1 MRTDS
6 LIALKIGQDASSLA
20 TSLKPVLGRAAAV
33 ISGALTAIDGD
44 GARVELAIR
53 LRAFQGTID
62 ESTDIAALTT
72 SCFELCER
80 ALQALQTQEHERR
93 AELRRLVAMVRDT
106 VALLADDGE
115 GFSNDIS
122 QAASRFTALMRID
135 DVHLLKQR
143 LVAEVSDLQRVA
155 TSRRQQWHQTIE
167 MFEARIVTLEK
178 QLEAVQQEAAVDAV
192 TGIANRRHFEQA
204 LRETLQSQ
212 REFVV
217 AILDLDD
224 FKAVND
230 TGGHAAGDAVLQ
242 AVAQMLTSSLRKH
255 DLVARIGGDEFAVL
269 GTQVTLRAAEPRI
282 RNIVANL
289 STIRT
294 RLDHPA
300 HVSVSCGLAEYCAG
314 DTAESLMRRADQAL
328 YEAKRHGK
336 NRVVVKSPPFIR
348 DLLHKRV

>member
-6 LIALKIGQDASSLA
+6 FIALKIGQDASSLA
-20 TSLKPVLGRAAAV
+20 ASLKPVLGRAAAA
-33 ISGALTAIDGD
+33 ISGALTAFDGD
-44 GARVELAIR
+44 GQRIDLASRVQ
-53 LRAFQGTID
+53 AFQHAID
-62 ESTDIAALTT
+62 ESTDVAALTT
-72 SCFELCER
+72 SCFDLCEQ
-80 ALQALQTQEHERR
+80 ALHTLQTQEHERR

-115 GFSNDIS
+115 GFSNDIT
-122 QAASRFTALMRID
+122 QAASRFNALVRIN

-143 LVAEVSDLQRVA
+143 LLAEVTDLQRVA
-155 TSRRQQWHQTIE
+155 TSRRRQWHQTVE

-192 TGIANRRHFEQA
+192 TGIANRRHFEQT
-204 LRETLQSQ
+204 LRETLLTQ

-217 AILDLDD
+217 AMLDLDD

-230 TGGHAAGDAVLQ
+230 SGGHAAGDAVLQ
-242 AVAQMLTSSLRKH
+242 AVAQMLKSSLRKD
-255 DLVARIGGDEFAVL
+255 DLVARFGGDEFALL

-282 RNIVANL
+282 RSIVANL
-289 STIRT
+289 ATIPT

-314 DTAESLMRRADQAL
+314 DTAESLLRRADQAL

-336 NRVVVKSPPFIR
+336 NRMVVKSPPFIR
-348 DLLHKRV
+348 DLLHRNV